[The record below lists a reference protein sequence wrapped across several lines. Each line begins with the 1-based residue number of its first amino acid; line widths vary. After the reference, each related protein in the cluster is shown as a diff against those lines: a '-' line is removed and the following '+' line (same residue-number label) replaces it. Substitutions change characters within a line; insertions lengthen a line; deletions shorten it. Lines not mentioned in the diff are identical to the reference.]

1 MDWRLLILRISK
13 FACAGLVLLHIIL
26 TVAQISDWKS
36 AIIWVYEVLFC
47 AMLLGNVFGWVA
59 TKISL
64 VTRYMQFMHKNIG
77 YGLFVI
83 FVALLA
89 LATPI
94 ASNINFINLVL
105 VALGVLQ
112 IVFGIFYMNSV
123 FEDRGSGVCVWGC
136 CSLQSKNS
144 FTRSNLLR
152 PKTHLA

>member
-1 MDWRLLILRISK
+1 
-13 FACAGLVLLHIIL
+13 
-26 TVAQISDWKS
+26 
-36 AIIWVYEVLFC
+36 
-47 AMLLGNVFGWVA
+47 MLLGNVFGWVA

-123 FEDRGSGVCVWGC
+123 FEDAPQAASDGSPAKKAEPERESIKKSSSTASPPASSAPGANKVPPPV
-136 CSLQSKNS
+136 
-144 FTRSNLLR
+144 F
-152 PKTHLA
+152 